1 MLDGLNSLLDV
12 TGLTNAQIRSISNWD
27 ISAIEGL
34 DTGDHL
40 VIPNAPAPKELVT
53 SSPYD
58 VKNKS
63 IAEMQ
68 QDMITGKTTSVQIT
82 QAYLDRIK
90 VYDEGQ
96 LGFHAFLHVSETA
109 LNQAKAADDAR
120 AQGVKGDLLGIPI
133 AIKDIYDTKDM
144 PTTGGSKA
152 LEGWQP
158 DSDAFQV
165 KNCGKLEL

>member
-1 MLDGLNSLLDV
+1 
-12 TGLTNAQIRSISNWD
+12 
-27 ISAIEGL
+27 
-34 DTGDHL
+34 
-40 VIPNAPAPKELVT
+40 
-53 SSPYD
+53 
-58 VKNKS
+58 
-63 IAEMQ
+63 MQ
-68 QDMITGKTTSVQIT
+68 QDMINGKTTSVQIT

-158 DSDAFQV
+158 DSDAF
-165 KNCGKLEL
+165 K